1 MKTGR
6 IALAAIFC
14 GLFFFVSSPAV
25 FPSSSQ
31 EDFAVS
37 PSTGIKELD
46 SLLYWAEQVYL
57 IPNKLAL
64 KDVNPQKPH
73 HLENLAAI
81 LGAVLQSQTKYRGP
95 EFDQSYERLELAVM
109 AYLASRTTVLE
120 NSEEWGRIWSDFAMK
135 GLSGKLNEDFKKRY
149 HVDPAHTNIPSLLSP
164 SPGKDSPLILMDEVF
179 SPASDTGESAVYG
192 HGDMETNPN
201 DLEFRDDSKKPR

>member
-1 MKTGR
+1 MKTR
-6 IALAAIFC
+6 RFARVAIFC
-14 GLFFFVSSPAV
+14 GFFFFVSSPAV

-31 EDFAVS
+31 EEFAVS
-37 PSTGIKELD
+37 PSTGMKELD
-46 SLLYWAEQVYL
+46 ALLYWAEQVYL
-57 IPNKLAL
+57 IPNKLTL
-64 KDVNPQKPH
+64 QDVNPQKPH

-81 LGAVLQSQTKYRGP
+81 LGAVLQSQEKYRGP

-149 HVDPAHTNIPSLLSP
+149 HVDPAHTNIPSLLSL
-164 SPGKDSPLILMDEVF
+164 SAEEEKPLMLMDEVF
-179 SPASDTGESAVYG
+179 SPASGTGESAVHG

-201 DLEFRDDSKKPR
+201 DLEFMDDSKNPQ